1 MQMNLFA
8 VELMMARKKKRLTQE
23 EACFQI
29 GVADNATLSRWENG
43 KDIPSIKVI
52 EKIVDVYDDPLLGY
66 LYLQQCTGIGQMVLP
81 TIERRDLGNSVLL
94 LQKEHTDIN
103 RVKDAMIE
111 IACDGQIDET
121 EQEQWSMAL
130 KEISELASA
139 CIGLSFIQSKK
150 PLQGGNLERAYV

>member
-1 MQMNLFA
+1 MQTNLFA

-29 GVADNATLSRWENG
+29 GVADSATLSRWENG
-43 KDIPSIKVI
+43 KDIPSMKII

-66 LYLQQCTGIGQMVLP
+66 LYLQQCTGIGRIVLP
-81 TIERRDLGNSVLL
+81 PIERRDLGNSVLL

-103 RVKDAMIE
+103 RVKDTMIE
-111 IACDGQIDET
+111 IACDGQIDSH

-139 CIGLSFIQSKK
+139 CMGLSFMQMKK
-150 PLQGGNLERAYV
+150 PLQCGNIEKAYV